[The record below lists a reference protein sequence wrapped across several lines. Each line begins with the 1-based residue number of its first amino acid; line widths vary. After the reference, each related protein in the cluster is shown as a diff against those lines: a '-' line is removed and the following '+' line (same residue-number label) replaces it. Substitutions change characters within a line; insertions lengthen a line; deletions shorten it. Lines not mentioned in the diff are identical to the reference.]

1 MRYLLIVTFEPLT
14 KRIIINQKLI
24 KLNLSK
30 LLKPTTETMN
40 KQKIKRLTMNDLNDI
55 VEHSVKR
62 IVQESRQ
69 DDDIR
74 LAHKELY
81 KMSSSLSSIGM
92 RLEGTRYHQQYKR
105 IYDELVKLNNA
116 LIKHIRGGK

>member
-30 LLKPTTETMN
+30 LLKPTTETIN

-62 IVQESRQ
+62 IVQE
-69 DDDIR
+69 
-74 LAHKELY
+74 
-81 KMSSSLSSIGM
+81 
-92 RLEGTRYHQQYKR
+92 
-105 IYDELVKLNNA
+105 
-116 LIKHIRGGK
+116 